1 MPDYDI
7 SDTTLN
13 QARKLGMYGKV
24 RGRLVKIVREA
35 EPFAHPTATHRFGNL
50 LLTIRGSVLVS
61 IAKAD
66 QQSDSRPRRRRTA
79 RSST

>member
-1 MPDYDI
+1 MLGYEINDAI
-7 SDTTLN
+7 LN

-24 RGRLVKIVREA
+24 RARLNKIAREA

-50 LLTIRGSVLVS
+50 LLTIRGNALVS

-66 QQSDSRPRRRRTA
+66 QPADRRPRRRRTA